1 MSRSARLLATLLASA
16 AMLAMLAGPA
26 TATVP
31 SKKAPPACADGTKG
45 AAVKAMKAAYNTV
58 LNGTTGLT
66 LAQKTSAIQDFDDP
80 AFQALFAMIAQQEAS
95 MLATT
100 SVQVNTVTCASKKSA
115 NVKYTLV
122 LSGKPTPNLA
132 PPGNAVVYE
141 NMWRVSKSTICDLFS
156 LLNPSIATSGPCATP

>member
-1 MSRSARLLATLLASA
+1 MLTTLVAAA
-16 AMLAMLAGPA
+16 AMVAILAGPGSA
-26 TATVP
+26 AVP
-31 SKKAPPACADGTKG
+31 AKKTPPACADGTTG
-45 AAVKAMKAAYNTV
+45 AAVKAIKAAYNTV
-58 LNGTTGLT
+58 LNGSTGLT
-66 LAQKTSAIQDFDDP
+66 LAQKTAAIQDFDDP
-80 AFQALFAMIAQQEAS
+80 AFQALFSMIAQQEAS

-100 SVQVNTVTCASKKSA
+100 SVQVNTVKCVSKTSA

-141 NMWRVSKSTICDLFS
+141 SMWRVSKSTICDLFS